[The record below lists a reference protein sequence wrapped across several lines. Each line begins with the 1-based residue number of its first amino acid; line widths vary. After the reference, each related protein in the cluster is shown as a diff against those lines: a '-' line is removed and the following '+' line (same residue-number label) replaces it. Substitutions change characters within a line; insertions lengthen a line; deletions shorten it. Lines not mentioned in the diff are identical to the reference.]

1 MATLTHKGVAREYF
15 LQLVP
20 APAVPLHGKEIDSLG
35 SKLSLGMRLIQW
47 PIGKPWASC
56 FDAKAEKAGVR
67 YGFVD
72 ILPQT

>member
-1 MATLTHKGVAREYF
+1 MATLTHKGVARECL

-20 APAVPLHGKEIDSLG
+20 ARAVPLHGKEIDSLG
-35 SKLSLGMRLIQW
+35 SNLSLGMPLTQW
-47 PIGKPWASC
+47 PIGKPCASC

-72 ILPQT
+72 VLAQT